1 VAFVAVWLF
10 VGVCVVVVVVFH
22 LVLRSCG
29 VIGLCGQNV
38 REGKMHRVLFQLSLF
53 VFLLYLRYP
62 SVKRLEQF
70 IGLVLST
77 LYQEDAN

>member
-1 VAFVAVWLF
+1 MAFVAVWLF

-53 VFLLYLRYP
+53 VFLLYLNLLLFNLIDQLHSP
-62 SVKRLEQF
+62 EISVRQ
-70 IGLVLST
+70 
-77 LYQEDAN
+77 AP